1 MSELS
6 KHYNTWHN
14 KNFSMNFSRA
24 EESFNNE
31 VLNIL
36 DVRAGQTLLDVGCGR
51 GSFCVS
57 ANNRRLQVAGV
68 DFSKVALAY
77 AKSLKQNIEFV
88 LADAHSLPYSDQF
101 FDYVVCLGSL
111 EHFLDK
117 KKVLK
122 EIRRVLKSDGKVFI
136 FLPNSYFLGHIYMVF
151 KTGKPPDEAGQS
163 FSEDFNTSKGWK
175 NLLEE
180 NGFRILY
187 LRKYNTI
194 LGSNKFSPFTKFIYN
209 RIIKYFI
216 PFNLSYAFG
225 YLCIKK

>member
-1 MSELS
+1 MSKLS
-6 KHYNTWHN
+6 NQYNIWHN
-14 KNFSMNFSRA
+14 KNLSMNFSRA

-36 DVRAGQTLLDVGCGR
+36 GVRAGQILLDVGCGK
-51 GSFCVS
+51 GCFCIS
-57 ANNRRLQVAGV
+57 ANNRGVQVVGV
-68 DFSKVALAY
+68 DFSEVALDY
-77 AKSLKQNIEFV
+77 AKSLKQNIEFI
-88 LADAHSLPYSDQF
+88 LADAHFLPCKDQF

-111 EHFLDK
+111 EHFSDK
-117 KKVLK
+117 EKVLK
-122 EIRRVLKSDGKVFI
+122 EISRVLKPDGQVFM
-136 FLPNSYFLGHIYMVF
+136 FLPNSYFLGHIYMVL
-151 KTGKPPDEAGQS
+151 KTGKPPDEAGQG

-194 LGSNKFSPFTKFIYN
+194 LGSNKFSPFIKFIYN